1 MIHTQT
7 QIDNLIE
14 LAIIQRVELRK
25 LVESLPEL
33 RTHLSV
39 EIERNLN
46 EIEPA
51 MREELQAY
59 LLTASQ
65 SEHAILGNSL
75 KQKIAELAVSL
86 EDTTAQKYS
95 VLMNERAE
103 NDRLLIKAEARI
115 AEAAIALPS
124 AVKEIVLDELSRFP
138 RANQIDQLR
147 KEFAEP
153 ASLNPRGKWQIGET
167 YNKLDLVSI
176 NGNSFIANETT
187 TEKPTMNS
195 TAWTLNSSKGGV
207 GAGITSITELTGTP
221 SNGETLIG
229 NGQDYVKSTLTAGN
243 GISITNGAGSITV
256 TATGGVNFQGS
267 WNASTNTPTLTSSVG
282 TTGFFYIV
290 SVAGSTNLNGV
301 TDWEIGDWAIFGTS
315 TWTKVDNTDKVSS
328 VFGRVGSVVGVS
340 TDYSAVGITNTALG
354 ASNPSTV
361 AATTISATSTI
372 SATGAVTGSNL
383 SGTNTGDQTNI
394 TGNAA
399 TATALQT
406 ARNIN
411 GVSFNGTANITV
423 TAAGSTLSDTVT
435 IAKGGTGQI
444 TAQAAL
450 NALLPSQ
457 VGASGKNLQS
467 DGTNVSFVADAG
479 GTVTSVSVSTAN
491 GVSGTVATS
500 TTTPAISLTLGA
512 ITPTS
517 VAASGSVTGS
527 NLSGTNTG
535 DQTITL
541 TGDVTGSGTGSF
553 VTAIGSGVI
562 VNADVNASAAIAY
575 SKLNLATSIVNADI
589 SASAAIVDTK
599 LATISTASKV
609 SNSAT
614 TAASANTA
622 SAIVARD
629 ASGNFSAGTIS
640 AALTGNVTGNVS
652 GSSGSTTGNAAT
664 ATALATGRTIAIT
677 GDLAYTSPSFDGT
690 ANVTAA
696 GTLATVAT
704 AGTTGGSTAIPVVTI
719 NAKGLTTSITTAAV
733 IAPAGTLTGNT
744 LASGVTAS
752 SLTSLGTIAN
762 LAVTAGTISGTPS
775 ASTDIANKLYVDTVA
790 QGLDAKASCIAATTA
805 NITLSGTQTID
816 GISVIA
822 ADRVLVKNQTL
833 SQNNGIYLC
842 AAGAW
847 TRTTDADTWDELT
860 SAFTFIETGTVNA
873 DTGYVCT
880 ANAGGTLG
888 TTALPWSQFSGAGS
902 YTASTGLT
910 LTGTVFSLTA
920 PVTVAL
926 GGTNA
931 TSAGIAAFNN
941 ISGFTAAGATGTTST
956 NLVFSTSPTLVTP
969 ALGTPSSAT
978 LTNATGLPLTTGV
991 TGTLPVA
998 NGGTGVT
1005 TSTGTTNVV
1014 LSGSP
1019 TITTPVIAQINDA
1032 NGNETLK
1039 LTSIASAVNEV
1050 TIENA
1055 STGNAVHIS
1064 ATGGDA
1070 SVGLHLVGKGA
1081 SGYVNVQDSVD
1092 ATKRIMF
1099 NAAGGTTNTRTMLSS
1114 TQTVDRTLS
1123 LPDATDTLVG
1133 RATTDTLT
1141 NKTLTSPTLTAPVL
1155 GTPASGTVTNLT
1167 GTASININGT
1177 VGATTPSTG
1186 AFTTL
1191 GATGTISRTDSTTTT
1206 TDWLVYQT
1214 GWGAPSGNKNIIWK
1228 DGTSPLG
1235 RISVSYDGTNASMR
1249 FGSLYASGYQTADS
1263 LVLTPAGAA
1272 ITGTLSATAGAAVHT
1287 FSSTGTEVI
1296 AIRKSGGYS
1305 AYLATVSSTDSGLQI
1320 KNVSG
1325 TVNMLVAE
1333 GGNVGI
1339 GTTSPTDSLQ
1349 IYKSGAGVYNS
1360 IRFTNPNSTADFY
1373 VGIGGSSTANS
1384 SLRNNAYIY
1393 NAAASALIFGTSDAE
1408 RMRIDSSGNV
1418 GIGTASPAASSSST
1432 ATVEASG
1439 CLVVGGAIN
1448 AHQTNRGVFQF
1459 GSNTTSIRSYGATSG
1474 SGIITFSQGGGSSA
1488 DTERMRIDSSGN
1500 VGIGTTSP
1508 ATLLHISAATAASA
1522 LKLTSTTGTNSCY
1535 MAFSNTG
1542 GNAYVGRENSV
1553 GNNLGSVTLPY
1564 ALALVTENAYPIEFV
1579 TNNVTRAIIDISG
1592 NLLVGTTTA
1601 SASPATGVQLC
1612 NTSGTLGG
1620 VFIGHDTG
1628 TATGNYYATFNY
1640 ASGLIG
1646 SITQSGTSAVLYN
1659 TTSDYRR
1666 KSNVKDLTGSGT
1678 FIDALKPRTFDWDT
1692 GDKGVGFL
1700 AHEFAEVSPLS
1711 VSGEK
1716 DAVDADGKP
1725 VYQSMQASTSEV
1737 IANLVAELQSLRKRL
1752 AALEA
1757 K

>member
-51 MREELQAY
+51 MREELQDY

-340 TDYSAVGITNTALG
+340 TDYSGVGITNTALG

-406 ARNIN
+406 ARAIN
-411 GVSFNGTANITV
+411 GVSFDGTSAITV
-423 TAAGSTLSDTVT
+423 TAAGSTLSDTVP

-457 VGASGKNLQS
+457 AGASGKNLQS

-517 VAASGSVTGS
+517 VGASGSVTGS

-553 VTAIGSGVI
+553 ATAIASGVI
-562 VNADVNASAAIAY
+562 VNADINASAAI
-575 SKLNLATSIVNADI
+575 D
-589 SASAAIVDTK
+589 DTK
-599 LATISTASKV
+599 LATIATALKV

-629 ASGNFSAGTIS
+629 ASGNFTAGTIT
-640 AALTGNVTGNVS
+640 ANLTGNVS

-752 SLTSLGTIAN
+752 SLTSLGTIAS
-762 LAVTAGTISGTPS
+762 LSVTAGTISATPT
-775 ASTDIANKLYVDTVA
+775 ASTDITNKLYVDTVA
-790 QGLDAKASCIAATTA
+790 QGLDAKASCVAATTA
-805 NITLSGTQTID
+805 DITLSGTQTID
-816 GISVIA
+816 GIAIIA
-822 ADRVLVKNQTL
+822 GNRVLVKNQSL

-842 AAGAW
+842 AAGSW
-847 TRTTDADTWDELT
+847 TRTTDADTWEELT

-956 NLVFSTSPTLVTP
+956 NLVFSTSPTLITP
-969 ALGTPSSAT
+969 ALGTPTALVGTNISGTAAGLT
-978 LTNATGLPLTTGV
+978 AGNVTTNANLTGV
-991 TGTLPVA
+991 ITSVGNATSIASQTGT
-998 NGGTGVT
+998 G
-1005 TSTGTTNVV
+1005 STFVV
-1014 LSGSP
+1014 SGSP

-1032 NGNETLK
+1032 SGNETLK
-1039 LTSIASAVNEV
+1039 LASIASAVNEV

-1055 STGNAVHIS
+1055 ATGNAVHIS

-1070 SVGLHLVGKGA
+1070 SVGLHLAGKGA
-1081 SGYVNVQDSVD
+1081 SGYVNVQDSTD

-1133 RATTDTLT
+1133 KATTDTLT
-1141 NKTLTSPTLTAPVL
+1141 NKTI
-1155 GTPASGTVTNLT
+1155 T
-1167 GTASININGT
+1167 GGILNGT
-1177 VGATTPSTG
+1177 LGATTPSTVAATTISGTTGTFTGNVATSQNVNDSASLSCTNSSNGTAARARVLLIADAGNAQVFATSTGYTDITG
-1186 AFTTL
+1186 AADSMVFAANSLSGGYQFSIDGNPAVAKVTSTGLQGAIGATTPSTVAATTVTASGTGASIQRLVVYSTNLADTEYVDFNIGKAFSSNASAFARYTFGTTTSRLSLFHFGDDGITQAINIYKGGAVTMPAGLNSTAIGATTPAQGNFTFLYQGTSAAQGL
-1191 GATGTISRTDSTTTT
+1191 GAGFAGAAGQGFTLRDTTNSRTYFVTTETSTG
-1206 TDWLVYQT
+1206 LQI
-1214 GWGAPSGNKNIIWK
+1214 N
-1228 DGTSPLG
+1228 
-1235 RISVSYDGTNASMR
+1235 
-1249 FGSLYASGYQTADS
+1249 
-1263 LVLTPAGAA
+1263 AGANPITLLGNTA
-1272 ITGTLSATAGAAVHT
+1272 ITGTLSATGA
-1287 FSSTGTEVI
+1287 
-1296 AIRKSGGYS
+1296 
-1305 AYLATVSSTDSGLQI
+1305 
-1320 KNVSG
+1320 
-1325 TVNMLVAE
+1325 
-1333 GGNVGI
+1333 I
-1339 GTTSPTDSLQ
+1339 G
-1349 IYKSGAGVYNS
+1349 
-1360 IRFTNPNSTADFY
+1360 
-1373 VGIGGSSTANS
+1373 
-1384 SLRNNAYIY
+1384 
-1393 NAAASALIFGTSDAE
+1393 
-1408 RMRIDSSGNV
+1408 SGNIL
-1418 GIGTASPAASSSST
+1418 GD
-1432 ATVEASG
+1432 
-1439 CLVVGGAIN
+1439 N
-1448 AHQTNRGVFQF
+1448 
-1459 GSNTTSIRSYGATSG
+1459 
-1474 SGIITFSQGGGSSA
+1474 
-1488 DTERMRIDSSGN
+1488 
-1500 VGIGTTSP
+1500 
-1508 ATLLHISAATAASA
+1508 
-1522 LKLTSTTGTNSCY
+1522 TTGTTDGTTMILQGTLIASRDGAECINIRRRS
-1535 MAFSNTG
+1535 SNGTLQQF
-1542 GNAYVGRENSV
+1542 YRDTTSV
-1553 GNNLGSVTLPY
+1553 GTISV
-1564 ALALVTENAYPIEFV
+1564 
-1579 TNNVTRAIIDISG
+1579 
-1592 NLLVGTTTA
+1592 TTTA
-1601 SASPATGVQLC
+1601 TAY
-1612 NTSGTLGG
+1612 NTS
-1620 VFIGHDTG
+1620 
-1628 TATGNYYATFNY
+1628 
-1640 ASGLIG
+1640 
-1646 SITQSGTSAVLYN
+1646 
-1659 TTSDYRR
+1659 SDIRL
-1666 KSNVKDLTGSGT
+1666 KTNVRDLTNSGAM
-1678 FIDALKPRTFDWDT
+1678 IDAIQPRIFDWKT
-1692 GDKGVGFL
+1692 
-1700 AHEFAEVSPLS
+1700 
-1711 VSGEK
+1711 GEK
-1716 DAVDADGKP
+1716 DTYGFIAQEAYSVFPQAVSKGDDDADTIT
-1725 VYQSMQASTSEV
+1725 QQWAMDASKFMPLA
-1737 IANLVAELQSLRKRL
+1737 IAELQSLRKRL
-1752 AALEA
+1752 AALES
-1757 K
+1757 